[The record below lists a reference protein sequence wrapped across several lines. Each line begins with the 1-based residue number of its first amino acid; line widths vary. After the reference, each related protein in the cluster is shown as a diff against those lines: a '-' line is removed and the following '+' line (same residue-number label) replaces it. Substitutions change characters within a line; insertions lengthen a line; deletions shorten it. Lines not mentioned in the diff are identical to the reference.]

1 MRGRRFRGLGGREE
15 VDVRCRNRRYGARAE
30 EEVGRRGGGETERKE
45 QGGEIGGVS
54 GLRFGL

>member
-1 MRGRRFRGLGGREE
+1 MRGREE